1 MKKLI
6 GIAGVFMLLSG
17 GAQAAEKSSL
27 EDIHSRHMVAEAM
40 LAAHFVAAAIKA
52 GMGRDEIDAVLARIA
67 ERSAVTEFWVS
78 DAKGRVVFTNVKGID
93 FTFPTDPRAGT
104 QAAPFAALLDGSKT
118 VVVQESR
125 PREHD
130 KAVFKYVG
138 VAGVDRARI
147 VQVGVSGVEMGER

>member
-6 GIAGVFMLLSG
+6 GIAGVFMLLGG

-27 EDIHSRHMVAEAM
+27 EDIHSSHMVAEAM
-40 LAAHFVAAAIKA
+40 LTAHFVAAAIKT

-93 FTFPTDPRAGT
+93 FTFRRAPRPPRSPCFST
-104 QAAPFAALLDGSKT
+104 APNPWWCRSPA
-118 VVVQESR
+118 
-125 PREHD
+125 
-130 KAVFKYVG
+130 
-138 VAGVDRARI
+138 RANTTRRC
-147 VQVGVSGVEMGER
+147 SNMSA